1 MVTFYPA
8 YPDVLPGWRT
18 SILTFLPVDT
28 DILPGGKMT
37 FLQARIGNPD
47 VSPGFPRLIK
57 MTMLDVCHNR
67 Q

>member
-1 MVTFYPA
+1 
-8 YPDVLPGWRT
+8 LPGWRT

-47 VSPGFPRLIK
+47 VSPGFQDWLK
-57 MTMLDVCHNR
+57 
-67 Q
+67 